1 ESGPGRAV
9 PPAAAS
15 GAEPLH
21 GRALGQPRRG
31 GGDGV
36 LARLR
41 PRPRRLGRAEPDQS
55 VERRE
60 LYGRPGRPVGRRI
73 AQHQRRPRIV
83 IAASAGGAA
92 AAPRKPRT
100 LLVLLILS
108 GALNLCF
115 IGGALWLRTHEPPR
129 TPIRPQAFA
138 DDLKLTPQQRTGFEQ
153 YFHVMRARAQLMRA
167 ELEPIVSQAW

>member
-1 ESGPGRAV
+1 M
-9 PPAAAS
+9 
-15 GAEPLH
+15 
-21 GRALGQPRRG
+21 
-31 GGDGV
+31 
-36 LARLR
+36 
-41 PRPRRLGRAEPDQS
+41 
-55 VERRE
+55 
-60 LYGRPGRPVGRRI
+60 
-73 AQHQRRPRIV
+73 

-167 ELEPIVSQAW
+167 ELEPIVSQAWTEIAKTQPDQAKIEQDFEQAAAKRHAFAHDATQTTLSFLATLSPDQRQKFVTLLREHKAPWMQH

>member
-1 ESGPGRAV
+1 
-9 PPAAAS
+9 
-15 GAEPLH
+15 
-21 GRALGQPRRG
+21 
-31 GGDGV
+31 
-36 LARLR
+36 
-41 PRPRRLGRAEPDQS
+41 
-55 VERRE
+55 
-60 LYGRPGRPVGRRI
+60 
-73 AQHQRRPRIV
+73 V

-167 ELEPIVSQAW
+167 ELEPIVSQAWTEIAKTQPDQAKIEQDFEQAAAKRHAFAHDATQTTLSFLATLSPDQRQKFVTLLREHKAPWMQH